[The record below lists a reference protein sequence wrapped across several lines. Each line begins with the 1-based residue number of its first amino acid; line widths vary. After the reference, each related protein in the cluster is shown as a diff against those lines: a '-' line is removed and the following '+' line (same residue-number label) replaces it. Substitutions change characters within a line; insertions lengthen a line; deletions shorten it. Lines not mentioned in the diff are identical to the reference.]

1 MEMLVQEEVSVT
13 MTLHGHQEEGRHGA
27 PAGPNREQSLLLFME
42 GFQL

>member
-27 PAGPNREQSLLLFME
+27 IPTALHG
-42 GFQL
+42 GFSAVTN